1 MNQDLKM
8 KWKSCRTRLVI
19 SIGQQLRMEKED
31 QILMMM
37 SLNTPENI
45 SKFSEW
51 TKTKTVNGK
60 LKSTPEEVMHTV
72 TLIAK
77 EKPLD

>member
-1 MNQDLKM
+1 
-8 KWKSCRTRLVI
+8 
-19 SIGQQLRMEKED
+19 MEKED

-37 SLNTPENI
+37 SLNTPEKI

-60 LKSTPEEVMHTV
+60 LKSTPEEVMHIV